1 MKRSPRPLGVPAAIG
16 FAIGLFASFAM
27 GSRSSSGTYT
37 LPSGNPVSTGQ
48 TITSTLWN
56 NTHSDLATEVTNS
69 LDRGGRGAMT
79 APLQV
84 VAGTVT
90 APGLTFAT
98 ETNSGL
104 YRAATNDIRVGVAAT
119 NVQRW
124 STSGS
129 TFPLACTVQGGATV
143 TTTVTNG
150 NGTSTT
156 GNGTGNGVSGTGG
169 ATSGAGLYG
178 TGGAPNGN
186 GATLVGTGAGSG
198 VNATGGATGAGGIF
212 TGGASGAVGVSAT
225 GTGTFSGIVATGGA
239 TNGSGVSGTGTGTGW
254 GGIFTGGSSGG
265 EGVRGTGG
273 GDQEGV
279 RGIGGS
285 TSSPPGVFGSGG
297 SPNGVGVLGEGTLT
311 GAGGKFTG
319 GATDGNGVEGIGGG
333 SAPGGTFASGTAA
346 TASVPQSAIKA
357 TNGNLSFVGTTNPN
371 SDVGFSN
378 TLTPKNIVKAWVRYT
393 LNASAAPTVNSGF
406 NVASVSASASAVTV
420 TFATGLTAGA
430 YACTASSSISTTT
443 STYFVNVNTS
453 SGSAVVIDQTQVDTA
468 GPIVGHINPSFVT
481 GPVINVICTGTQ

>member
-1 MKRSPRPLGVPAAIG
+1 VKRSPRPLGVPAAIG

-104 YRAATNDIRVGVAAT
+104 YRAATNDIRFGVAAT

-150 NGTSTT
+150 NGTSST

-198 VNATGGATGAGGIF
+198 VNATGGA
-212 TGGASGAVGVSAT
+212 
-225 GTGTFSGIVATGGA
+225 
-239 TNGSGVSGTGTGTGW
+239 
-254 GGIFTGGSSGG
+254 
-265 EGVRGTGG
+265 
-273 GDQEGV
+273 
-279 RGIGGS
+279 
-285 TSSPPGVFGSGG
+285 PGRW
-297 SPNGVGVLGEGTLT
+297 PLR
-311 GAGGKFTG
+311 
-319 GATDGNGVEGIGGG
+319 
-333 SAPGGTFASGTAA
+333 AA
-346 TASVPQSAIKA
+346 QAARSASVPLVSAIRRA
-357 TNGNLSFVGTTNPN
+357 SV
-371 SDVGFSN
+371 D
-378 TLTPKNIVKAWVRYT
+378 
-393 LNASAAPTVNSGF
+393 SAAPLRALRASLARAAPQTARASSGRGPAAEPAVNSP
-406 NVASVSASASAVTV
+406 VARPRLVSTRRAEELRRAARSLPGPLPLPRRLRARSGPRTGTSAS
-420 TFATGLTAGA
+420 
-430 YACTASSSISTTT
+430 
-443 STYFVNVNTS
+443 
-453 SGSAVVIDQTQVDTA
+453 
-468 GPIVGHINPSFVT
+468 
-481 GPVINVICTGTQ
+481 